1 MLKALSLIAV
11 AGIYRLVPHPWNA
24 VPMGALALYSGA
36 SLPRRWAWL
45 VPVAA
50 MGLSDLV
57 IDPALGRPW
66 NDPSRWIIYA
76 TFALTTLLGPLARRP
91 KVGPWLL
98 PALSVSASVLF
109 FLTSNF
115 GAWLSLEMNYPR
127 SLAGLL
133 ACYAAG
139 LPYIDKTIVADLAG
153 TAVLFGLGALFD
165 RARAKVVLPSRKPA
179 LAPVEVRTSA

>member
-11 AGIYRLVPHPWNA
+11 GAIYRLIPHPWNA
-24 VPMGALALYSGA
+24 VPMGALSLYAGA
-36 SLPRRWAWL
+36 SLPRRWAWI

-57 IDPALGRPW
+57 LDPALGRPLG
-66 NDPSRWIIYA
+66 DPSRWIIYA
-76 TFALTTLLGPLARRP
+76 TFALTTLMGPLAKRP
-91 KVGPWLL
+91 KVGLWLL

-109 FLTSNF
+109 FLSSNF

-127 SLAGLL
+127 SLTGLL

-139 LPYIDKTIVADLAG
+139 LPFIDKTVLADLAG
-153 TAVLFGLGALFD
+153 TAVLFGLGA
-165 RARAKVVLPSRKPA
+165 VVERVWGLLPSGKPA
-179 LAPVEVRTSA
+179 LAPVEARPNA